1 MTEPTQTDL
10 AAILAAGAQ
19 RRSGRGWLA
28 VAGLALAGLL
38 SGWWLLSGDADA
50 IAYDTTPVTRGNL
63 VVQVTATGSVQPTTQ
78 VDVSSELSGTLAV
91 VEVDYN
97 DRVEV
102 GQVLARLDDTKFRAN
117 AANAEAQLAAA
128 QGRLLQAEAT
138 LREAE
143 AAWESQSELDRR
155 GISSRNSSVTAQAA
169 RDRAA
174 AAVDIARA
182 DLTLAEANLSIARAD
197 VDKAALRSPIRG
209 IVLNR
214 TAEAGQIVASS
225 LNAPVLFTLA
235 EDLSRMELR
244 VDVDEADIGRVTAGQ
259 TAEFTVDAY
268 PGRSFPARITQ
279 VRYAPETL
287 DAVVTYKAI
296 LGFENP
302 DGLLRPGMT
311 ATATITVAEAADA
324 LLVPNAALRYAP
336 PAAAEES
343 EGGSGLI
350 GLIMPRRPAA
360 TRGEASGRAVW
371 VLRGGTPVEVPVIP
385 GDSDGT
391 RTAVSGEGLAEG
403 DAVITAQ
410 RARP

>member
-1 MTEPTQTDL
+1 MTEQKQTDL
-10 AAILAAGAQ
+10 AAILAAGA
-19 RRSGRGWLA
+19 RRRGVPGWPVL
-28 VAGLALAGLL
+28 AGLVVLAALAG
-38 SGWWLLSGDADA
+38 WWVLSGDADA
-50 IAYDTTPVTRGNL
+50 VAYDTTPVERGSL

-78 VDVSSELSGTLAV
+78 VDVSSELSGTLAS

-102 GQVLARLDDTKFRAN
+102 GQVLARLDDTKLRAN

-155 GISSRNSSVTAQAA
+155 GVSSRNASVATRAA

-182 DLTLAEANLSIARAD
+182 DLTLAEANLEIARAD
-197 VDKAALRSPIRG
+197 VQKATLRSPIRG

-244 VDVDEADIGRVTAGQ
+244 VAVDEADIGRVVAGQ

-268 PGRSFPARITQ
+268 PGRTFPASITQ

-287 DAVVTYKAI
+287 DSVVTYKAI

-311 ATATITVAEAADA
+311 ATATITVAEATDA

-343 EGGSGLI
+343 AGGSGLI

-360 TRGEASGRAVW
+360 TRGEASGRAIW
-371 VLRGGTPVEVPVIP
+371 VLRAGTPVEVPVTP
-385 GDSDGT
+385 GDTDGT
-391 RTAVSGEGLAEG
+391 RTAVTGDALAEG

-410 RARP
+410 RARQ